1 MGPKKDVSCWS
12 YNVTHPRILCPIHND
27 SFASPA
33 SLLPTSPQMDLVKW
47 VKRMSSQDRLVEVV
61 DPRLLGCFL
70 PDDVE
75 YVLGIALRCV
85 EANAL
90 KRPRMSQVV
99 HMLESEDPKQV
110 RGGRRSGGR

>member
-1 MGPKKDVSCWS
+1 
-12 YNVTHPRILCPIHND
+12 
-27 SFASPA
+27 
-33 SLLPTSPQMDLVKW
+33 MDLVKW
-47 VKRMSSQDRLVEVV
+47 VKRMSAQDRLVEVV
-61 DPRLLGCFL
+61 DPRLMGSFL

-110 RGGRRSGGR
+110 RRRGRGGRGERSREVSQQGRPEILSLSVCWHL